1 MTRNNGTNAMKPLIV
16 VISGPSGVGKST
28 VAGMVLEKSSG
39 LVRSVSLTTRDP
51 RGGDVDGEDYHF
63 VSEEEFTARREAG
76 ALLEWAEVHGNL
88 YGTESAEVDRQ
99 LAGGKS
105 VLLEIDVQGGRS
117 VKTARPDAVL
127 IFIRPPSDEVLE
139 ARLRGRGT
147 DDEAVILKRLA
158 GARRELQSAEYYDHT
173 VINDDLG
180 RCTGEVLGIIG
191 AESENRSIEGD

>member
-1 MTRNNGTNAMKPLIV
+1 MTRNNGKKVMKPLIV

-28 VAGMVLEKSSG
+28 VAGMVLEKSPG

-63 VSEEEFTARREAG
+63 VSEGEFAARREAG

-88 YGTESAEVDRQ
+88 YGTESDQVDRQ

-127 IFIRPPSDEVLE
+127 IFILPPSDEILE

>member
-1 MTRNNGTNAMKPLIV
+1 MTRNNGINVMKPLIV

-28 VAGMVLEKSSG
+28 VAGMVLEKSPG
-39 LVRSVSLTTRDP
+39 LVRSVSLTTRGP

-63 VSEEEFTARREAG
+63 VSEGEFAARREAG

-88 YGTESAEVDRQ
+88 YGTESDQVDRQ

-127 IFIRPPSDEVLE
+127 IFILPPSDEILE
-139 ARLRGRGT
+139 TRLRGRGT

-173 VINDDLG
+173 VINDDLV
-180 RCTGEVLGIIG
+180 RCAGEVLGIIG
-191 AESENRSIEGD
+191 AESENKGAEGD

>member
-1 MTRNNGTNAMKPLIV
+1 VEPLIV

-28 VAGMVLEKSSG
+28 VAGMVLEKSPG
-39 LVRSVSLTTRDP
+39 LVRSVSLTTRKP
-51 RGGDVDGEDYHF
+51 RGDDVDGEDYHF
-63 VSEEEFTARREAG
+63 VSEGEFAARREAG

-88 YGTESAEVDRQ
+88 YGTEADQVDRQ

-127 IFIRPPSDEVLE
+127 IFLLPPSDGILEV
-139 ARLRGRGT
+139 RLRGRGT

-158 GARRELQSAEYYDHT
+158 NARRELQSAEFYDYT
-173 VINDDLG
+173 VANDDLEG
-180 RCTGEVLGIIG
+180 CVSEVLEIIA
-191 AESENRSIEGD
+191 AESRKKSAEGS